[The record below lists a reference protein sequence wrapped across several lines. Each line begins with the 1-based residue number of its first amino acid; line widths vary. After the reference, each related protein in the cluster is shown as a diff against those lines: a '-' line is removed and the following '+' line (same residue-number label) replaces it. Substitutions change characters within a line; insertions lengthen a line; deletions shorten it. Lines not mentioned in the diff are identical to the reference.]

1 MERGSAG
8 EFGGRAMNTTPL
20 PICWEPERLSDAV
33 TFMAKVGA
41 EKADYFLATHAPM
54 RHIIA
59 EKGFVPVGGPPIS
72 DEDLFGQLVTAW
84 EKRLPSRD
92 LSVLIS
98 GEAGTG
104 KSHLINWLK
113 LRFDVDLEHR
123 RLRDVTTVLVRR
135 KSGSLRDAL
144 TQLIEQLDEAFGK
157 YLQPVRDAIDRLSDA
172 TARLKLC
179 QAIALEL
186 SPPRRLDR
194 GKTPLFEVNKRL
206 RHLHEACM
214 SRGFRTWL
222 TADGGVIARTIEILT
237 ARSEAEDRESR
248 PRFKADE
255 FLAVPD
261 DPTRRDN
268 IEDVQALIDELKSK
282 SKVREDAA
290 ALLNEALDDAV
301 GEVTGL
307 SGGNLSRIFE
317 QIRQDLKARKE
328 RLALFIEDVTAM
340 SVLDLEVVKAVEPRE
355 DVALCPLLAVMG
367 VTDTGM
373 DRLRGLEQLRD
384 NDRQRLTHIA
394 SVGREAVGQW
404 KADAEGLA
412 TFTARYLNA
421 VRLSE
426 AEVRQ
431 VARHRRETRGDVS
444 ISRCTTCP
452 HRLRCHEAFGKV
464 ELNGMKIGLYPF
476 SENAPG
482 RLLTQLQENPHT
494 GVAQTPRGLL
504 QFIVQPL
511 LADVESLQGGTF
523 PSDVQLPY
531 VARPDPRFWSEFTN
545 QYCGDW
551 SPEDIERA
559 RLLALFWLPP
569 GIDSAADAAASMEPF
584 RVVLKL
590 PAFSKKVKARKPE
603 DRGTPPPQP
612 QPKPKPAGSA
622 AAIDKV
628 LANLREWIGNED
640 LRDDAAVRGWLAEFV
655 RESVPWDDYRE
666 PPRAVWYD
674 LLRRGADG
682 DARDKYKHVRV
693 EGQKSKPI
701 GTKFHINFP
710 RTEETRALIEA
721 LARFDLEGSKSWM
734 FPGGEIQK
742 RTVARWLRAH
752 TTEMIQALQ
761 PPPELVPGHAVT
773 CAVELLSLAA
783 FIRARKKLPEN
794 PGEFAASI
802 LKGWGEAEGRLVRL
816 AGKKWRDLA
825 SEDPSARNDASRV
838 VTLSAKWQKLV
849 ENLQLQSSQLIKF
862 LLDELE
868 VPQGRGGDAVNFID
882 PRPLLARAGG
892 TRDAFS
898 VLPLDPEF
906 FKNFWETRF
915 TPLRQAKGYEKLTEA
930 LADER
935 AEVKRYVDAVSAVL
949 TDWGYD
955 VSHPREAATEFLEH
969 TIDLHKTRQEGKLV
983 VVNDPEFDQLYRSQH
998 LTRRAGQWAA
1008 AFEQAT
1014 QVTADADPFRV
1025 VLFDPRPLLEF
1036 DAALAVS
1043 DRYLKEVSKEV
1054 AESEAE
1060 FAEKGDPHKLRDE
1073 LLATL
1078 DRLTAGEP
1086 EGSSDDQTPGAEGE
1100 A

>member
-1 MERGSAG
+1 
-8 EFGGRAMNTTPL
+8 
-20 PICWEPERLSDAV
+20 
-33 TFMAKVGA
+33 MAKVGA

-72 DEDLFGQLVTAW
+72 DEDVFSQLVAAW
-84 EKRLPSRD
+84 QKRLPSRD

-113 LRFDVDLEHR
+113 LRFDVELEHR
-123 RLRDVTTVLVRR
+123 RLKDVTTVLVRR

-144 TQLIEQLDEAFGK
+144 TQLVEQLGEAFGK

-186 SPPRRLDR
+186 SPPRRVDR
-194 GKTPLFEVNKRL
+194 AKKPLAEVNKRL
-206 RHLHEACM
+206 KHLHEACM

-248 PRFKADE
+248 PRFKADD

-261 DPTRRDN
+261 DPSHRDN
-268 IEDVQALIDELKSK
+268 IADVQALIDELKSK
-282 SKVREDAA
+282 PKVREDAA
-290 ALLNEALDDAV
+290 SLLNEALDDAV

-317 QIRQDLKARKE
+317 QIRQDLKAKKE

-355 DVALCPLLAVMG
+355 DEALCPLLAVMG

-373 DRLRGLEQLRD
+373 ERLRGLEQLRD

-404 KADAEGLA
+404 KSDAEGLA

-426 AEVRQ
+426 AEVKQ

-444 ISRCTTCP
+444 KSHCTTCQY
-452 HRLRCHEAFGKV
+452 RTRCHDTFGKV
-464 ELNGMKIGLYPF
+464 ELNGVKIGLYPF
-476 SENAPG
+476 SEHAPA
-482 RLLTQLQENPHT
+482 RLLSQLQENPHS

-511 LADVESLQGGTF
+511 LADVESLEGGTF

-531 VARPDPRFWSEFTN
+531 VAKPDPRFWSEFTN
-545 QYCGDW
+545 QYCGNW
-551 SPEDIERA
+551 SPEDVERA

-569 GIDSAADAAASMEPF
+569 GMESATDAAAAMEPF
-584 RVVLKL
+584 RAILKF

-603 DRGTPPPQP
+603 EGTPPPQP
-612 QPKPKPAGSA
+612 QPKPKPSGAT

-628 LANLREWIGNED
+628 LANLREWIGGED
-640 LRDDAAVRGWLAEFV
+640 LKDDASVRAWLAEFV
-655 RESVPWDDYRE
+655 RDCIPWEDYRE
-666 PPRAVWYD
+666 PPRAVSND
-674 LLRRGADG
+674 LLRRGAEG
-682 DARDKYKHVRV
+682 EARDKYKHIRV

-701 GTKFHINFP
+701 GTKFHIPFA

-721 LARFDLEGSKSWM
+721 LARFDLEGGKSWV
-734 FPGGEIQK
+734 FQGGELQK
-742 RTVARWLRAH
+742 RIVARWLRSH
-752 TTEMIQALQ
+752 TTEVMQLLQ
-761 PPPELVPGHAVT
+761 PKPELVPGDAVK

-783 FIRARKKLPEN
+783 FIRDRKKLPEN
-794 PGEFAASI
+794 PAEFASSI
-802 LKGWGEAEGRLVRL
+802 LKGWQEAEVRLVRL
-816 AGKKWRDLA
+816 AGKKWRDA
-825 SEDPSARNDASRV
+825 VAEDSGARSDASRV

-849 ENLQLQSSQLIKF
+849 ENLQLQSSELIKF

-868 VPQGRGGDAVNFID
+868 VPQGRGGESVNFID
-882 PRPLLARAGG
+882 PRPLLTRAAGP
-892 TRDAFS
+892 RDTFA
-898 VLPLDPEF
+898 VPALDPEF
-906 FKNFWETRF
+906 FKDFWETRF
-915 TPLRQAKGYEKLTEA
+915 TPLRPAKAYEKLTDA
-930 LADER
+930 LTDER
-935 AEVKRYVDAVSAVL
+935 AEVKRSVVAISAVL
-949 TDWGYD
+949 MAWGYD
-955 VSHPREAATEFLEH
+955 VSHPREAVTSFLEH
-969 TIDLHKTRQEGKLV
+969 TTDLHKTKQEGKLV
-983 VVNDPEFDQLYRSQH
+983 VVNDPEFDQLHRSQQ
-998 LTRRAGQWAA
+998 LTRRAGQWAT
-1008 AFEQAT
+1008 AFEEASELI
-1014 QVTADADPFRV
+1014 ADADPFRV
-1025 VLFDPRPLLEF
+1025 VLFDPRHLLDL
-1036 DAALAVS
+1036 DAALAVT

-1054 AESEAE
+1054 SESEAE
-1060 FAEKGDPHKLRDE
+1060 FAEKGDPHKLRDA
-1073 LLATL
+1073 LLTTL
-1078 DRLTAGEP
+1078 DRLTAGQP
-1086 EGSSDDQTPGAEGE
+1086 EGSSDDETPGAEGE